1 MPSSIIILH
10 IEITVLGYLGIS
22 LVFTHTHIILLFI
35 SLLQYIPTKKTIIPV
50 ISQFSLM
57 NPQMLWSNH
66 FLLVWSIQLW
76 METPLSIKEPI
87 RNRKNPASTWHEQPG
102 IWPFV
107 HSQFLSLNMVTYL
120 RRHIQQT
127 TVFGVLLIWEAK
139 QNRGHKAQEEER
151 TDFVCICMCVYIYIL
166 VFVLRHHSLQQLALS
181 VCTYPTCLRLGWSS
195 NYQYTMV
202 IPLKWWKE
210 VWSHPPFIYFILKIH
225 ITWSQICFF
234 FY

>member
-35 SLLQYIPTKKTIIPV
+35 SLLQYIPTKKKKTIIPV

-127 TVFGVLLIWEAK
+127 TVFGVLLIWESK
-139 QNRGHKAQEEER
+139 TKSRPQSTRGRMHW
-151 TDFVCICMCVYIYIL
+151 FCMYMYVCIYIYI
-166 VFVLRHHSLQQLALS
+166 
-181 VCTYPTCLRLGWSS
+181 Y
-195 NYQYTMV
+195 
-202 IPLKWWKE
+202 
-210 VWSHPPFIYFILKIH
+210 
-225 ITWSQICFF
+225 
-234 FY
+234 